1 MNNQGW
7 KTLSSKTVY
16 TSPWLSLR
24 LDEVQ
29 LPNGSVVADYSIIE
43 LPHVATI
50 VAVTK
55 ENSVILVKQYRHAQ
69 KQFLTELPAGTYN
82 PAKETALAAA
92 TRELQEETGYR
103 AASMIELGKIVE
115 YPTKQTHTV
124 TLFLATD
131 LTHATPI
138 HENQD
143 ETEDIEV
150 IAVPF
155 EEAITMTL
163 DGRICVG
170 GSVAAL
176 LLAREHLLT
185 SR

>member
-16 TSPWLSLR
+16 TSPWLSVR

-29 LPNGSVVADYSIIE
+29 LPNGRIVADYSVIE

-50 VAVTK
+50 VALTQ
-55 ENSVILVKQYRHAQ
+55 ENSVILVRQYRHAQ

-82 PAKETALAAA
+82 PAKETASAAA
-92 TRELQEETGYR
+92 TRELQEETGYK
-103 AASMIELGKIVE
+103 AATMMELGKIVE

-131 LTHATPI
+131 LTYEAPI
-138 HENQD
+138 QKNQD

-150 IAVPF
+150 IKVPF
-155 EEAITMTL
+155 EEAVAMAQ
-163 DGRICVG
+163 DGKICVG

-176 LLAREHLLT
+176 LLARDHLLN